1 MSHVVEVKT
10 EIRDV
15 EAVKATCQRL
25 KLPEP
30 VHGTTKLFS
39 GEATGLAVQLPDWR
53 YPVVCE
59 MQTGNLRYDNYGGH
73 WGDQKQLDRFLQI
86 YAVEVTKVQAHK
98 KGHTLAE
105 QELVDG
111 SIKLTIQVNGGAA

>member
-15 EAVKATCQRL
+15 EAVRATCQRL

-39 GEATGLAVQLPDWR
+39 GEATGLAVQLPDWK
-53 YPVVCE
+53 YAVVFNTS
-59 MQTGNLRYDNYGGH
+59 TGEAKYDNYNGH
-73 WGDQKQLDRFLQI
+73 WGDQKQLDKFLQI
-86 YAVEVTKVQAHK
+86 YAVEKTKIECRR
-98 KGHTLAE
+98 KGHSLTEQQLA
-105 QELVDG
+105 DG
-111 SIKLTIQVNGGAA
+111 SIKLTVQVGGAA

>member
-1 MSHVVEVKT
+1 MSHVVEIQTQIK
-10 EIRDV
+10 DAA
-15 EAVKATCQRL
+15 AVRAACHRL

-53 YPVVCE
+53 YPVVCD
-59 MQTGNLRYDNYGGH
+59 MQTGNLRYDNYGGT

-86 YAVEVTKVQAHK
+86 YAVEKSRIECRK
-98 KGHTLAE
+98 KGHTLTEKQLA
-105 QELVDG
+105 DG
-111 SIKLTIQVNGGAA
+111 SIKLTINVGGAA

>member
-39 GEATGLAVQLPDWR
+39 GEAMGLAVQLPDWK
-53 YPVVCE
+53 YADVCDI
-59 MQTGNLRYDNYGGH
+59 QTGKLRYDNYNGR
-73 WGDQKQLDRFLQI
+73 WGNQKQLDKFLQI
-86 YAVEVTKVQAHK
+86 YAVEKCRLETRR
-98 KGHTLAE
+98 KGHSLTEQQLA
-105 QELVDG
+105 DG
-111 SIKLTIQVNGGAA
+111 SIKLTVQVGGAI